1 MTTSVLSRTA
11 VNTQNNAGC
20 RLCRGLSKSKR
31 GNQSPR
37 SCIFLP
43 YYPEEKLKNL
53 IAAVILEGR
62 CLFSVLRWEWL
73 YRKDAS
79 RNSIF
84 YYCHQA
90 TIAENNSLEK
100 RTNEHRSLED
110 NYDVNAFSVE
120 EARPINV
127 SRHITGLTRVQ
138 RKLNS
143 CEKKVANQCR

>member
-1 MTTSVLSRTA
+1 MIMTTSVLSRTA

-20 RLCRGLSKSKR
+20 RLCCGLSKSKR
-31 GNQSPR
+31 RNQSPY
-37 SCIFLP
+37 SGIFLP

-110 NYDVNAFSVE
+110 NYDVNAFFRGRS
-120 EARPINV
+120 P
-127 SRHITGLTRVQ
+127 SH
-138 RKLNS
+138 
-143 CEKKVANQCR
+143 QCLKTCPSQD